1 MLRSKRWKGNA
12 DMSLVQL
19 GLYLSACMAAAATG
33 ILFQPGPWY
42 DALRKPSWTPPRWAF
57 PVAWTILYVMIAVAA
72 ARVAGLPA
80 SGTALALWSVQI
92 ALNTLWTPV
101 FFGARRLRTGMI
113 VIAALWLTVLALIV
127 TAFGLDW
134 VAGLVLVPY
143 LIWLSFAAALNFW
156 LWRNN
161 PAPQG
166 RTGPEDVA

>member
-1 MLRSKRWKGNA
+1 MDFALFA
-12 DMSLVQL
+12 IFLA
-19 GLYLSACMAAAATG
+19 ACGAAAATG
-33 ILFQPGPWY
+33 SIFPPGEWY
-42 DALRKPSWTPPRWAF
+42 RSLKKPDWTPPNWLF
-57 PVAWTILYVMIAVAA
+57 PVAWTALYILIAFAA
-72 ARVAGLPA
+72 ARLAVLPG
-80 SGTALALWSVQI
+80 SSYALAFWALQI